1 MAQDLTVTILFY
13 VFAALS
19 VISAFLVITSR
30 HPVRAVVALVFTF
43 IFAACTWLLLEVEYL
58 ALLLIVVYI
67 GAVMVLFMFVI
78 MMLDINVEFN
88 RAGFVKHWPVA
99 FVVTILVI
107 ALLVSVVGPSHF
119 GLGVVA
125 APKPLPADYSSIKA
139 LGTALFS
146 GYLYPFILS
155 AVILL
160 AAMIAGITLTFRGR
174 RPGVRAQV
182 PAEQIRVQ
190 PKDRLKVVKMKSEA
204 KKS

>member
-1 MAQDLTVTILFY
+1 MENLTVTILFY

-58 ALLLIVVYI
+58 ALLLVVVYI

-99 FVVTILVI
+99 FVVTVLVI
-107 ALLVSVVGPSHF
+107 ALLELSEFKCSQIQQICP
-119 GLGVVA
+119 A
-125 APKPLPADYSSIKA
+125 AIFRMSSYRTI
-139 LGTALFS
+139 
-146 GYLYPFILS
+146 
-155 AVILL
+155 
-160 AAMIAGITLTFRGR
+160 M
-174 RPGVRAQV
+174 QN
-182 PAEQIRVQ
+182 
-190 PKDRLKVVKMKSEA
+190 
-204 KKS
+204 